1 MDWILENPLPSVLIG
16 GLTAA
21 MLGSG
26 WLRTG
31 QKWLLALTIAAILLT
46 VGAVFLERIVVT
58 DREQITVTLHE
69 IADLAERNEIEAALE
84 YAYSGTPEV
93 RDHAS
98 AELPQYKF
106 QKIDIKRNL
115 RIEVFPDH
123 IPPKAEATFN
133 VLVVLNTRDGPI
145 RILRYVEVTFFKE
158 EDGQW
163 RVGDYSHYEP
173 RRAFTVDPARR
184 DSR

>member
-1 MDWILENPLPSVLIG
+1 MDWILENPVPSVLIG

-31 QKWLLALTIAAILLT
+31 RNWLLCLTIAAILLT
-46 VGAVFLERIVVT
+46 VGAVVLERIVLT
-58 DREQITVTLHE
+58 DRERIAVTIHE
-69 IADLAERNEIEAALE
+69 IADLVEQNEIDAALE
-84 YAYSGTPEV
+84 YAYSGSPEV
-93 RDHAS
+93 RNHGS
-98 AELPQYKF
+98 SELRQYDF
-106 QKIDIKRNL
+106 HEVDIKHNL

-133 VLVVLNTRDGPI
+133 VLVVITTRDGPF
-145 RILRYVEVTFFKE
+145 RALRFVEVTFFKE

-163 RVGDYSHYEP
+163 RVGAYSHHEP
-173 RRAFTVDPARR
+173 RRAYTRPRLP
-184 DSR
+184 